1 MTMQNETN
9 PVSHRWAN
17 IPGLDNK
24 AQVSASRAQGRIK
37 GMLREQKADIA
48 LIRLENLK
56 IPPRRSVVTYWSY
69 RDNSYAQIGARP
81 DDCQNVVEMDVG
93 LDMVPIAI
101 DLYRRWPEKERPQ
114 SIVLLSDGQ
123 TLLFNPGRPESEDPK
138 YWVECYEGEAPY
150 YVHVETGESQWEPP
164 PQGSW

>member
-1 MTMQNETN
+1 MQNETN

-123 TLLFNPGRPESEDPK
+123 TLLFNPGRPESDPS
-138 YWVECYEGEAPY
+138 EILRTHLDAIAPAAMLLG
-150 YVHVETGESQWEPP
+150 VKGNRHSHINTVFGA
-164 PQGSW
+164 